1 MSEATSDSLT
11 EFIQKQFVMTEGR
24 ESLFTLIYPSKHLTV
39 DQDDQDSL

>member
-1 MSEATSDSLT
+1 MSEATYDSLS

-24 ESLFTLIYPSKHLTV
+24 ESLYTLIFPTKHLFV